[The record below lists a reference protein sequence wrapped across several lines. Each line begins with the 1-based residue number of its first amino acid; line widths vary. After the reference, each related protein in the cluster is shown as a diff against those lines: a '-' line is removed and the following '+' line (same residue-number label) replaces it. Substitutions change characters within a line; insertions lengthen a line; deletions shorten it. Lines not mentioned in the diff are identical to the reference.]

1 MTLSR
6 RTLLSLA
13 TGAVALPTASRL
25 ALAQAYPA
33 RAVHLLVG
41 FAAGSASD
49 IIARLIAQKLSEQLG
64 QPVVVENRPGAG
76 TNIAA
81 EAVTRAPADGYTL
94 LLATS
99 TNAVNTTL
107 YQHLSFNFSTDI
119 APVALIDLVPYVL
132 EVTPSLPAKTLPE
145 FIAYAKANPGKINM
159 ASNGIGSGPHV
170 AGELFKMMAGVDL
183 VHVPYTGNPYSDLI
197 GGQIQVMFS
206 PIPASIGYVRSGQL
220 RRSRSAQRHG
230 SQYCRTCRPW
240 PKSCRAT
247 MPAAGTASARRKT
260 RRRISSKISTR
271 RSVPIS
277 PMPLQDEDR
286 RSRRRA
292 DGDDVGPVRQVH
304 RRRDREV
311 GQGQHVRRYQ
321 SRMSFRADNFCTWLR
336 ERRSRLCSASRACAS
351 IIRHGRCGWSTA
363 LPLAA
368 QSTFS
373 RGCCVSG
380 CRRGSVA
387 VRGRQQT
394 GCGDQHRDR
403 GSRSRGA
410 RWLYAIVDHDRE
422 HHQCDDLQ

>member
-1 MTLSR
+1 MYLSR

-13 TGAVALPTASRL
+13 TGAAALPAASRL
-25 ALAQAYPA
+25 ALAQAYPT

-132 EVTPSLPAKTLPE
+132 EVTPALPAKTLAE
-145 FIAYAKANPGKINM
+145 FIAYARANPGKINM

-197 GGQIQVMFS
+197 GGQVQVMFS

-220 RRSRSAQRHG
+220 RPLAVGSTARIAILPDVPTVAEFLPGYDAGGWHG
-230 SQYCRTCRPW
+230 IGA
-240 PKSCRAT
+240 PKA
-247 MPAAGTASARRKT
+247 MPSDIVESLNKAVNADLADAAFKA
-260 RRRISSKISTR
+260 KISDLGG
-271 RSVPIS
+271 VPTAMTAAAFGTFIA
-277 PMPLQDEDR
+277 DETDKW
-286 RSRRRA
+286 A
-292 DGDDVGPVRQVH
+292 KVNKFANIKA
-304 RRRDREV
+304 E
-311 GQGQHVRRYQ
+311 
-321 SRMSFRADNFCTWLR
+321 
-336 ERRSRLCSASRACAS
+336 
-351 IIRHGRCGWSTA
+351 
-363 LPLAA
+363 
-368 QSTFS
+368 
-373 RGCCVSG
+373 
-380 CRRGSVA
+380 
-387 VRGRQQT
+387 
-394 GCGDQHRDR
+394 
-403 GSRSRGA
+403 
-410 RWLYAIVDHDRE
+410 
-422 HHQCDDLQ
+422 

>member
-1 MTLSR
+1 MTMSR

-13 TGAVALPTASRL
+13 TSAAALPAVSRL

-197 GGQIQVMFS
+197 GGQVQVMFS

-220 RRSRSAQRHG
+220 RAARGRPRRRGSRC
-230 SQYCRTCRPW
+230 CRTCRPW
-240 PKSCRAT
+240 PSSCRAT
-247 MPAAGTASARRKT
+247 TPAVGTASARRRARPADIVDKLNKAVSADLADAAVQGQDRSISAAC
-260 RRRISSKISTR
+260 RRR
-271 RSVPIS
+271 
-277 PMPLQDEDR
+277 
-286 RSRRRA
+286 
-292 DGDDVGPVRQVH
+292 
-304 RRRDREV
+304 
-311 GQGQHVRRYQ
+311 
-321 SRMSFRADNFCTWLR
+321 
-336 ERRSRLCSASRACAS
+336 
-351 IIRHGRCGWSTA
+351 
-363 LPLAA
+363 
-368 QSTFS
+368 
-373 RGCCVSG
+373 
-380 CRRGSVA
+380 
-387 VRGRQQT
+387 
-394 GCGDQHRDR
+394 
-403 GSRSRGA
+403 
-410 RWLYAIVDHDRE
+410 
-422 HHQCDDLQ
+422 